1 MMATNE
7 INHLPCGHLLG
18 RLLDAEGIALS
29 IAEFLS
35 AKDCLALQ
43 TTSRRWN
50 DALSKHEKSLF
61 DKHLRHDFPEGEV
74 LSYVA
79 NKKNL
84 SRKKLYRAFV
94 GRWSLPKQGDETLR
108 AAGSSSDRNTK
119 IITTWTKSL
128 TLSDDDYR
136 EEEKILVNDDV
147 ENVIFIA
154 SIEGSGGNN
163 FSALMQWN
171 SEFDDSNFDFDQ
183 SKFDQL
189 IIDKSWS
196 EESGIVP
203 FLPDA
208 GPMGEDC
215 CELTL
220 SLYAIDTRYY
230 QVASMME
237 NTTTDGSYY
246 EDDRPQ
252 LNVFYGSTL
261 PSLFGIPPKTSPY
274 HNEVEERDF
283 EEVIKNGLEGASV
296 HCRLEY
302 MTIAGR
308 LRINVNE
315 NQWLRDYVV
324 VNEDEDLEWDEHFE
338 ETYELDHPWKGVN
351 FCFTGDGDRGYECSV
366 DQPYKICSFL
376 STLMKERCIQIEHR
390 PSMDIAMINE
400 QPEWVQLDN
409 IIDTITS
416 FASHNDQVSKIRLV
430 CRNFR
435 LSALRQ
441 IQAKVFQNEL
451 IGFEQSVFYGETL
464 FRATAR
470 RGWSDDFES
479 KEGAIEDA
487 LWLAS
492 CRCRIGS
499 CSCECLGE
507 HISFNSS
514 DRRSG
519 QRETLSIAV
528 ETVRQRLAEKGSVC
542 LDENYANEVSAD
554 RLANGEAD
562 NSVYCSYRDEE
573 TTLFDLFRKISFGIA
588 YETDQGCFAELH
600 DDLKRDYGVSNAT
613 YCNGFVRSILL
624 PFATAMN
631 KDHILDAGEGPR
643 EKKIRISPS
652 STNATIIEAKS
663 NIVIENGFVS
673 RKVGIYRFLS
683 ADNEPIEV
691 RLDSYFSFDNSDRVG
706 LFSMLRNIRV
716 GSWRTEL

>member
-7 INHLPCGHLLG
+7 IPDLLFG
-18 RLLDAEGIALS
+18 RLLDVEGIALS

-35 AKDCLALQ
+35 AKDCLALR
-43 TTSRRWN
+43 TTSRRWS
-50 DALSKHEKSLF
+50 DALFKHEKSLF

-84 SRKKLYRAFV
+84 SRKKLYRAFI

-128 TLSDDDYR
+128 TLSDADYR
-136 EEEKILVNDDV
+136 GEEKIFVNDDV

-154 SIEGSGGNN
+154 SVGGLGGDN

-171 SEFDDSNFDFDQ
+171 SEFDVDDPNFDFDQ
-183 SKFDQL
+183 SEFDQL

-196 EESGIVP
+196 EASGIVP

-208 GPMGEDC
+208 GSMGENR

-220 SLYAIDTRYY
+220 SLYAIDIRYY
-230 QVASMME
+230 QVACLME
-237 NTTTDGSYY
+237 NTTTDESYY
-246 EDDRPQ
+246 EDHEDDRPQ
-252 LNVFYGSTL
+252 LNVLYGSKL

-274 HNEVEERDF
+274 HDEVEETDF
-283 EEVIKNGLEGASV
+283 DQVIKNGIGDD
-296 HCRLEY
+296 CCIYPRLEY

-308 LRINVNE
+308 LRIIVNE
-315 NQWLRDYVV
+315 NQWLRDVFNDV
-324 VNEDEDLEWDEHFE
+324 EEIEWD
-338 ETYELDHPWKGVN
+338 ETYELDHPLKGVN
-351 FCFTGDGDRGYECSV
+351 FCFTGEGERTEIECSV
-366 DQPYKICSFL
+366 DQPYQICSFL
-376 STLMKERCIQIEHR
+376 STLMKERCMQIENR
-390 PSMDIAMINE
+390 PRLHIAMICE
-400 QPEWVQLDN
+400 QPEWVQMDK

-507 HISFNSS
+507 HISFKSS
-514 DRRSG
+514 DRSG

-554 RLANGEAD
+554 RLANGETD
-562 NSVYCSYRDEE
+562 NSVYCFYRDEE
-573 TTLFDLFRKISFGIA
+573 TTLFDLFREISSTIA
-588 YETDQGCFAELH
+588 YETDHGGFSELH
-600 DDLKRDYGVSNAT
+600 DDLMRAYGVSNAHT

-663 NIVIENGFVS
+663 NIVMENGFVS
-673 RKVGIYRFLS
+673 RKVGIYRFFS

-691 RLDSYFSFDNSDRVG
+691 RLDSSFNFDNSDRVG
-706 LFSMLRNIRV
+706 FFSMLRNIRV
-716 GSWRTEL
+716 GSWRTGL